1 MSDEAERLPPG
12 SWASSPAVRQV
23 MRGNRGRDTS
33 PEVAL
38 RSVLHRLG
46 YRYRVDAA
54 PLAGLRR
61 KADLVFT
68 RRRVAVFVDGCYW
81 HGCPDHFTVPA
92 TNSGY
97 WRAKIARNRERD
109 VDTDQRLRE
118 AGWTPVRVWEHEPL
132 ERAVELVVGALDGSR
147 PR

>member
-1 MSDEAERLPPG
+1 MSEETEHLPAG
-12 SWASSPAVRQV
+12 SWASSPAARQV

-33 PEVAL
+33 PELAL

-46 YRYRVDAA
+46 YRYRVDMC
-54 PLAGLRR
+54 PLQEVRR

-68 RRRVAVFVDGCYW
+68 RHRVAVFVDGCYW
-81 HGCPDHFTVPA
+81 HGCPDHFAVPG
-92 TNSGY
+92 TNSDY

-109 VDTDQRLRE
+109 VDTDRRLRE

-132 ERAVELVVGALDGSR
+132 EDAVGLVVDALQGSR
-147 PR
+147 